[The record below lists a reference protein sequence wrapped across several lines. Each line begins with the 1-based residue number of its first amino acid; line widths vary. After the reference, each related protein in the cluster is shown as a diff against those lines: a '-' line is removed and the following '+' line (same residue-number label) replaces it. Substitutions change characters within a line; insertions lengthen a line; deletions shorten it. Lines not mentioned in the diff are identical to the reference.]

1 MKRKALALVIILVIL
16 TSGTAG
22 TLLINVANSSN
33 AWLPSMPIQT
43 VLSPE
48 QHKTYMTNRL
58 SFSFKIRLESNRVY
72 PQPDVFELVNL
83 HKVWFEADWQKNK
96 TYIDQN
102 SNIYLEPRVLMKP
115 CRELVFS
122 SNLEDIPI
130 GDRNI
135 TIYAT
140 QEIPG
145 DPDPWYHTT
154 YQIVFFSVNATD
166 ETTSETDTYNDVT
179 FPASLVIASVI
190 PVAVVLVGIG
200 LLVYGIKRK

>member
-1 MKRKALALVIILVIL
+1 MKRKVLAVSLILTIL

-33 AWLPSMPIQT
+33 AWLPSMPMIT

-48 QHKTYMTNRL
+48 QHKTYMINRL
-58 SFSFKIRLESNRVY
+58 PFSFKVRLESNRVY

-83 HKVWFEADWQKNK
+83 HKVWFEADWQQNK

-102 SNIYLEPRVLMKP
+102 NNIYLEPRVLMKP
-115 CRELVFS
+115 CRALIFS
-122 SNLEDIPI
+122 SNLEDVPI

-140 QEIPG
+140 EEIPG
-145 DPDPWYHTT
+145 NPDPWYHTS
-154 YQIVFFSVNATD
+154 YQIVFFTVNATD
-166 ETTSETDTYNDVT
+166 ETTSETNTYNYEP
-179 FPASLVIASVI
+179 FPTTLVIASVI
-190 PVAVVLVGIG
+190 TAAVAGIC
-200 LLVYGIKRK
+200 LLVYFKKRKH